1 LVATAL
7 LLAGWPQILHAAPPE
22 GQDWVPTFDA
32 AFNGPLD
39 AAIWAPESGSPDAFE
54 SARDP
59 AHVVVENGLARLV
72 VGHRDRGGW
81 QWISGE
87 ISSRSFRQTY
97 GYFEARLRY
106 AGATGL
112 NNGFRLATDAP
123 LAEGGVVID
132 VDQGHY
138 PSEIATA
145 LRRDGEVLALKTTV
159 PTVDLSREFHL
170 YGLAWLP
177 NDHGSTTLRWYFD
190 GRLIRT
196 LDCAE
201 CTQPVRIVLG
211 AAVTSNAKVAG
222 PATPALDG
230 KSMDIAAVRAYRL
243 KEPASVANAIP

>member
-1 LVATAL
+1 LFATVL
-7 LLAGWPQILHAAPPE
+7 LLGGWPQFVHAAPPE
-22 GQDWVPTFDA
+22 GQDWVSTFEA
-32 AFNGPLD
+32 AFDGSLD
-39 AAIWAPESGSPDAFE
+39 AATWVSASGSSDAFE
-54 SARDP
+54 SARGP
-59 AHVVVENGLARLV
+59 ANVVVENGAARLV
-72 VGHRDRGGW
+72 VGHSDRGGW
-81 QWISGE
+81 QWISGQIE
-87 ISSRSFRQTY
+87 SRSFRQTY

-112 NNGFRLATDAP
+112 NNGFRLVTDAP
-123 LAEGGVVID
+123 LAEGGVVVD

-138 PSEIATA
+138 PSEIVTA
-145 LRRDGEVLALKTTV
+145 LRRDGEALAQKTTV
-159 PTVDLSREFHL
+159 PAADLSREFHL

-190 GRLIRT
+190 GRLVRT
-196 LDCAE
+196 LDCAA

-230 KSMDIAAVRAYRL
+230 KSMDIAAVRAYRV